1 MDAIETLMNEH
12 RTIERVLDALVVFA
26 DDAQRRGGTEGEE
39 LARFVRFFRE
49 YADAAHHAKEEDVLF
64 QAMVAHG
71 FPRNGGPVA
80 VMLHE
85 HDEGRAAV
93 GALDARAGQAAP
105 WSDADRQEIVEV
117 ARGFSALL
125 HAHIHK
131 EDAVL
136 YPMAEQHLP
145 PDALAEVGAA
155 CDRADEARVASGA
168 LDRLQALADELVA
181 RHAPAVHPPHESSH
195 VVRFG
200 CGG

>member
-105 WSDADRQEIVEV
+105 WSDADRQEIADV

>member
-26 DDAQRRGGTEGEE
+26 EDAQRRGGTEGEE

-105 WSDADRQEIVEV
+105 WTDADRQEIADV

-181 RHAPAVHPPHESSH
+181 RHAPAVHPPHESFH
-195 VVRFG
+195 AGRFG

>member
-12 RTIERVLDALVVFA
+12 RTIERVLDALVAFG
-26 DDAQRRGGTEGEE
+26 DDAQRRGGTEKEE

-64 QAMVAHG
+64 RAMVAHG

-85 HDEGRAAV
+85 HDQGRALV
-93 GALDARAGQAAP
+93 GVLDARAEQPAP

-117 ARGFSALL
+117 ARGFSAML

-145 PDALAEVGAA
+145 PAALAEVGAA
-155 CDRADEARVASGA
+155 CERADEARTASGA
-168 LDRLQALADELVA
+168 GDRLQALADELVA
-181 RHAPAVHPPHESSH
+181 RHASAVHPPNDS
-195 VVRFG
+195 VRPVPFG

>member
-26 DDAQRRGGTEGEE
+26 EDAQRRGGTEGEE

-105 WSDADRQEIVEV
+105 WSDADRQEIVDV

>member
-12 RTIERVLDALVVFA
+12 RTIERVLDALVAFA

-105 WSDADRQEIVEV
+105 WSDADRQEIADV

-155 CDRADEARVASGA
+155 CDRADEARIASGA

-181 RHAPAVHPPHESSH
+181 RHAPAVHPPHDPSH
-195 VVRFG
+195 AVRFG

>member
-1 MDAIETLMNEH
+1 MDAIEILMNEH

-93 GALDARAGQAAP
+93 GALHARAGQAAP
-105 WSDADRQEIVEV
+105 WSDADRQEIADV

-155 CDRADEARVASGA
+155 CDRADEARIASGA

-181 RHAPAVHPPHESSH
+181 RHAPAVHPSHESFHS
-195 VVRFG
+195 VRFG

>member
-155 CDRADEARVASGA
+155 CDRADEARIASGA

>member
-12 RTIERVLDALVVFA
+12 RTIERVLDALVAFG
-26 DDAQRRGGTEGEE
+26 DDAQRRGGTEKEE

-64 QAMVAHG
+64 RAMVAHG

-85 HDEGRAAV
+85 HDQGRALV
-93 GALDARAGQAAP
+93 GALDARAGQPAP
-105 WSDADRQEIVEV
+105 WSDADRQEIVEA

-145 PDALAEVGAA
+145 PAALAEVGAA
-155 CDRADEARVASGA
+155 CERADEARTASGDA
-168 LDRLQALADELVA
+168 DRLQVLADELVA
-181 RHAPAVHPPHESSH
+181 SHASAVHPPNDSFRP
-195 VVRFG
+195 VPFG

>member
-12 RTIERVLDALVVFA
+12 RTIERVLDALVAFG
-26 DDAQRRGGTEGEE
+26 DDAQRRGGTEKEE

-64 QAMVAHG
+64 RAMVAHG

-85 HDEGRAAV
+85 HDQGRALV
-93 GALDARAGQAAP
+93 GVLDARAEQSAP

-117 ARGFSALL
+117 ARGFSAML

-145 PDALAEVGAA
+145 PAALAEVGAA
-155 CDRADEARVASGA
+155 CERADEARTASGDA
-168 LDRLQALADELVA
+168 DRLQVLADELVA
-181 RHAPAVHPPHESSH
+181 AHASAVHPPNDSFRP
-195 VVRFG
+195 VPFG